1 MIVVVKLAL
10 AVICFSG
17 ECHPALVGKE
27 TPTGSYGLQQRYV
40 ASPGYGGDVLAFRE
54 TEDAIFAV
62 HRVWTLRP
70 EQRRLE
76 RLASPDPA
84 QRQTVTD
91 GCINVAPEVYAKL
104 VECCAG
110 GQLEIEP

>member
-1 MIVVVKLAL
+1 MIVIVKLAL

-27 TPTGSYGLQQRYV
+27 TPTGSYTLQQRYV

-54 TEDAIFAV
+54 TEKAIFAI

-76 RLASPDPA
+76 RLASADPA

-91 GCINVAPEVYAKL
+91 GCINVAPEVYDKL
-104 VECCAG
+104 VDCCAG
-110 GQLEIEP
+110 MQLEIQP